1 MATDLQII
9 LRAQNLVSK
18 ELKKVRTDMKLLND
32 EVRKF
37 QGQKPG
43 SGATSL
49 ANGFKKASSA
59 GSALTRVLVT
69 LGGIALFAN
78 AIKQIAQFDQ
88 AMQNVRAVTKGIT
101 EQEFAALNEEAR
113 RLGASTVFSATEAAQ
128 GLEFLARA
136 GFDAREQV
144 AALEG
149 TLNLAAAGGLG
160 LAEAA
165 DIASNVLSGFNIDT
179 SEAGRVAD
187 VLAATAANS
196 NTSVLQ
202 LGEALAFVAPVAA
215 AFGQSIEES
224 SAALGV
230 LGNAGIQA
238 STAGTGLR
246 RVLAVLG
253 TRSDKTSKLLTQLGL
268 TFDEVNPATNSLSD
282 IIERLSNTTLGAGDA
297 LDVFGQRGAP
307 AILAI
312 VSQNEDLIELNET
325 VAASQAAFE
334 GAGEAAGQAAIR
346 SNSLTGEIKG
356 LTSAFTEL
364 LLQTGTR
371 DDGLLGSLRRLTVIM
386 TGVIRTFA
394 GIQDPLDED
403 AVLFRRIADAV
414 ESLRFVLFALIGL
427 RVLGFLSSLAAGLGT
442 AVTAA
447 RTAAIGLTGL
457 NRAFVVLRT
466 TVLGALGPLGWII
479 GFGLALLAFAKTDA
493 QETVDVLREIEQ
505 AVLDVEETVEGF
517 RAADIQVRT
526 IQSQQ
531 RLEELRAAAQAAG
544 DAIGEAASVQQ
555 GAAFDELSVPGA
567 VSDIDVGEQERIREN
582 ALAEIAIEEAK
593 LERLEALRK
602 AALGREAAADK
613 KAADDLAKLVAQQTA
628 AELDALNAKKN
639 FDEAA
644 SLAALELA
652 KNTADEIQKIEKAV
666 LDKDLADR
674 TISVK
679 EYYEGLLKL
688 ALANLD
694 AEVAVGEA
702 KRSAQIELNRQ
713 SDEELDRS
721 ATLARLEANT
731 DAELA
736 AINAAFIAQ
745 QTTQTLNQEQELLA
759 LDNHLKELGVRETQ
773 IRAQNSAAAT
783 KAIIAA
789 GDKAKAAQ
797 DKIDAAELKAQ
808 KDKFAREREAIEFA
822 REQTIVG
829 AERRVETGEDSQFEL
844 GANIFAANQQAIT
857 DLTALREAQIAF
869 NETAKDEDVALS
881 IRNIG
886 VEIENLK
893 EVANVNF
900 EKIKTQAVDDLT
912 GAFTSIIDGT
922 KTAKE
927 AFSDFARSFIAQ
939 IAQMILRAIALRAI
953 NATLGAVGGAGGG
966 FGSFLGG
973 LGSQGGLFEKKQGTL
988 AFAGGGRVS
997 GKGSSTSDSIPAMV
1011 SDGEYVH
1018 NAAAVKHYGLNFM
1031 EAVNRLKLDVN
1042 TKGLPNF
1049 AITRPRRM
1057 RFAEGGAVTSSGS
1070 QTKESSAPPSSLRI
1084 INVPDMEAAKEFASS
1099 SENEE
1104 VVLNIMRRNSGQV
1117 KQYLR

>member
-1 MATDLQII
+1 MATRLEVI
-9 LRAQNLVSK
+9 LAAQNQVSA
-18 ELKKVRTDMKLLND
+18 ELKKVNKDLKALNA
-32 EVRKF
+32 EVQKF

-43 SGATSL
+43 SGATKL
-49 ANGFKKASSA
+49 ADGFKKATSA

-78 AIKQIAQFDQ
+78 AIKQIAAFEQ

-113 RLGASTVFSATEAAQ
+113 RLGATTVFSATEAAG

-136 GFDAREQV
+136 GFDANEQL

-165 DIASNVLSGFNIDT
+165 DIASNVLSGFALDT
-179 SEAGRVAD
+179 AEAGRVAD
-187 VLAATAANS
+187 VLASTAANS

-202 LGEALAFVAPVAA
+202 LGEALSFVAPVAA

-230 LGNAGIQA
+230 LGNAGLQA

-253 TRSDKTSKLLTQLGL
+253 TRSDKTAKLLDKLGL
-268 TFDEVNPATNSLSD
+268 TFDQVNPATNDLSD

-325 VAASQAAFE
+325 LAASQAAFD

-346 SNSLTGEIKG
+346 SNSLTGEVKG

-364 LLQTGTR
+364 LLQTGTS

-403 AVLFRRIADAV
+403 AVLFRQIADAV

-427 RVLGFLSSLAAGLGT
+427 RVAGFFVGLATSLGT
-442 AVTAA
+442 ALAAA
-447 RTAAIGLTGL
+447 RTATIGLTGL
-457 NRAFVVLRT
+457 TRVMVGLRT
-466 TVLGALGPLGWII
+466 VVLGALGPLGWIV
-479 GFGLALLAFAKTDA
+479 GLGLALLSFAQNDA
-493 QETVDVLREIEQ
+493 QATVDSLREIEQ

-517 RAADIQVRT
+517 RSADIEVRT
-526 IQSQQ
+526 IQSKQ
-531 RLEELRAAAQAAG
+531 RLDALKESAEQAA
-544 DAIGEAASVQQ
+544 DAIENAGQQ
-555 GAAFDELSVPGA
+555 TGFIADEGSAESISG
-567 VSDIDVGEQERIREN
+567 IDVGRQEDIRDN

-593 LERLEALRK
+593 LARLEELK
-602 AALGREAAADK
+602 LAALGREAAADK
-613 KAADDLAKLVAQQTA
+613 KAADDLAKLLAAQTA
-628 AELDALNAKKN
+628 AELDAVNAKKN
-639 FDEAA
+639 LDEAA
-644 SLAALELA
+644 ALAALELA
-652 KNTADEIQKIEKAV
+652 KSTADEVQKLEKAI
-666 LDKDLADR
+666 LDKGLADR
-674 TISVK
+674 SLSVK

-688 ALANLD
+688 ALTNLD
-694 AEVAVGEA
+694 AEVAIAQQKVD
-702 KRSAQIELNRQ
+702 AQIALNNQ
-713 SDEELDRS
+713 ADEELARS
-721 ATLARLEANT
+721 STIAQQQANS

-736 AINAAFIAQ
+736 AIIASFEAQ
-745 QTTQTLNQEQELLA
+745 QVTQDLNQERELLSA
-759 LDNHLKELGVRETQ
+759 TNHLTELGIRREQ
-773 IRAQNSAAAT
+773 LIAQNAAAAT

-789 GDKAKAAQ
+789 DEKAKAAQ

-808 KDKFAREREAIEFA
+808 KDKFDRRLEAIRFA
-822 REQTIVG
+822 REQEIVA
-829 AERRVETGEDSQFEL
+829 AERRVETGEDTEFDL
-844 GANIFAANQQAIT
+844 GANIFAANQQAII
-857 DLTALREAQIAF
+857 DLQLLREAQIAF

-886 VEIENLK
+886 VEIAEL
-893 EVANVNF
+893 ERVANVNF

-912 GAFTSIIDGT
+912 GAFTSIVDGT
-922 KTAKE
+922 KTAKD

-939 IAQMILRAIALRAI
+939 IAQMILRALALRAI

-966 FGSFLGG
+966 FGTFLAG
-973 LGSQGGLFEKKQGTL
+973 LGSHGGLFALNQKGQLG
-988 AFAGGGRVS
+988 FAGGGRVS
-997 GKGSSTSDSIPAMV
+997 GKGTGTSDSIHAMV

-1031 EAVNRLKLDVN
+1031 EAINRLKLDVN

-1057 RFAEGGAVTSSGS
+1057 AFAEGGVVSSGS

-1084 INVPDMEAAKEFASS
+1084 INVPDTEAAKEFASS

>member
-1 MATDLQII
+1 MATRLQII
-9 LRAQNLVSK
+9 IDAQNLATK
-18 ELKKVRTDMKLLND
+18 QLKQVQKDVKKLND
-32 EVRKF
+32 EVQKF
-37 QGQKPG
+37 RGGKPG
-43 SGATSL
+43 SGGNAL
-49 ANGFKKASSA
+49 AAGFKKASSA

-78 AIKQIAQFDQ
+78 AIKEIARFDQ
-88 AMQNVRAVTKGIT
+88 AMQNVRAVTKGVT
-101 EQEFAALNEEAR
+101 DVEFKNLNEEAR
-113 RLGASTVFSATEAAQ
+113 RLGATTVFSATEAAQ

-136 GFDAREQV
+136 GFDANEQI

-196 NTSVLQ
+196 NTSVQQ

-253 TRSDKTSKLLTQLGL
+253 TRTDKTSKLLDDLGL
-268 TFDEVNPATNSLSD
+268 TFDQVNPATNSLSD

-325 VAASQAAFE
+325 VAKAQAAFE

-371 DDGLLGSLRRLTVIM
+371 DDGLLGSLRRLTVIA

-394 GIQDPLDED
+394 GIQDPLDKD
-403 AVLFRRIADAV
+403 AVLFRQIADAV

-427 RVLGFLSSLAAGLGT
+427 KVLGFLASLATGLGT

-447 RTAAIGLTGL
+447 RAAAVGLTGL
-457 NRAFVVLRT
+457 NRAFVILRT

-493 QETVDVLREIEQ
+493 KETVDVLREIEQ
-505 AVLDVEETVEGF
+505 AVLDVESTVEGF
-517 RAADIQVRT
+517 RSADINVRT
-526 IQSQQ
+526 IQAQQ
-531 RLEELRAAAQAAG
+531 SLDALKAKAEAAQE
-544 DAIGEAASVQQ
+544 AIDSASEQTGFIASETGEFIS
-555 GAAFDELSVPGA
+555 G
-567 VSDIDVGEQERIREN
+567 IDVGEQEDILEAAN
-582 ALAEIAIEEAK
+582 AEIAIQEAK
-593 LERLEALRK
+593 LERLTELKLAQLEREKK
-602 AALGREAAADK
+602 AAEKD
-613 KAADDLAKLVAQQTA
+613 ADDLAALVAKQTA
-628 AELDALNAKKN
+628 AELDAINAKKN
-639 FDEAA
+639 LEEASA
-644 SLAALELA
+644 LAALELA
-652 KNTADEIQKIEKAV
+652 KSTADEIQKIEKAI
-666 LDKDLADR
+666 LDKGLEDR
-674 TISVK
+674 DISVQQ
-679 EYYEGLLKL
+679 YYEGLLKL

-694 AEVAVGEA
+694 AEVAITEQKIA
-702 KRSAQIELNRQ
+702 AQIALNKQ
-713 SDEELDRS
+713 ADEELARS
-721 ATLARLEANT
+721 ATIAELEANS
-731 DAELA
+731 DKELT
-736 AINAAFIAQ
+736 AIKAAFASQ
-745 QTTQTLNQEQELLA
+745 QVTQDLNQEKELLS
-759 LDNHLKELGVRETQ
+759 LTNHLTELGLRETQ
-773 IRAQNSAAAT
+773 IRAENSAKAT
-783 KAIIAA
+783 KAINTAA
-789 GDKAKAAQ
+789 DKAKTAQ
-797 DKIDAAELKAQ
+797 DKKDKAELKAQ
-808 KDKFAREREAIEFA
+808 KDLFAKRLEAIRFA
-822 REQTIVG
+822 REQEIVA
-829 AERRVETGEDSQFEL
+829 AERRVESGEDTEFEL
-844 GANIFAANQQAIT
+844 GANIFAANQKAIQ
-857 DLTALREAQIAF
+857 DLTLLRDAQIAF
-869 NETAKDEDVALS
+869 NETAKDEAVAIS

-886 VEIENLK
+886 VEIEELGR
-893 EVANVNF
+893 VANVNF
-900 EKIKTQAVDDLT
+900 EKIRASAVDDLT

-922 KTAKE
+922 KSAKD

-939 IAQMILRAIALRAI
+939 IAQMILRALALRAV
-953 NATLGAVGGAGGG
+953 NAALGAAGGAGGA
-966 FGSFLGG
+966 FGTFLAG
-973 LGSQGGLFEKKQGTL
+973 LGSKGGLFQLNQQGQL
-988 AFAGGGRVS
+988 GFAGGGRVQ
-997 GKGSSTSDSIPAMV
+997 GRGTSTSDSIHAMV

-1018 NAAAVKHYGLNFM
+1018 NAAAVQKYGLNFM
-1031 EAVNRLKLDVN
+1031 EAINRLKLDVN

-1049 AITRPRRM
+1049 AISRPRKM
-1057 RFAEGGAVTSSGS
+1057 RFQEGGVVDSGS
-1070 QTKESSAPPSSLRI
+1070 QSPEKTEGLSSLRI
-1084 INVPDMEAAKEFASS
+1084 INVPDMEAAKEFSSS
-1099 SENEE
+1099 SENET
-1104 VVLNIMRRNSGQV
+1104 VVLNIMRRNAGQV

>member
-1 MATDLQII
+1 MATNLEII
-9 LRAQNLVSK
+9 LKAQNLVSK
-18 ELKKVRTDMKLLND
+18 ELKKVQQDMKGLNA
-32 EVRKF
+32 EVKKF

-69 LGGIALFAN
+69 LGGITLFVG
-78 AIKQIAQFDQ
+78 AIREIAAFEQ
-88 AMQNVRAVTKGIT
+88 AMQNVRAVTKGVT
-101 EQEFAALNEEAR
+101 EQEFKALNEEAR
-113 RLGASTVFSATEAAQ
+113 RLGATTVFSATEAAN

-136 GFDAREQV
+136 GFTANEQI

-179 SEAGRVAD
+179 SEAGRVAN

-196 NTSVLQ
+196 NTSVQQ

-253 TRSDKTSKLLTQLGL
+253 TRSDKTSELLTRLGL
-268 TFDEVNPATNSLSD
+268 TFDQVNPATNSLSE
-282 IIERLSNTTLGAGDA
+282 IIERLSKTTLGAGEA

-312 VSQNEDLIELNET
+312 TSQNEDLIELNET
-325 VAASQAAFE
+325 VAASQAAFD

-364 LLQTGTR
+364 LLQTGTS
-371 DDGLLGSLRRLTVIM
+371 DSGLLGSLRRLTVIA

-394 GIQDPLDED
+394 GIQDPLDKD

-427 RVLGFLSSLAAGLGT
+427 KVAGFLASLVTGLGT

-447 RTAAIGLTGL
+447 RSAAVGLTGL

-505 AVLDVEETVEGF
+505 AVIDVEKSVEGF
-517 RAADIQVRT
+517 RAREIEVETAKA
-526 IQSQQ
+526 QQ
-531 RLEELRAAAQAAG
+531 NLEELRATAKAAE
-544 DAIGEAASVQQ
+544 DAIGEAASTQQ
-555 GAAFDELSVPGA
+555 GAAFDELSVPSA
-567 VSDIDVGEQERIREN
+567 ASDIDVGEQQDILAN
-582 ALAEIAIEEAK
+582 ANAEIAIEEAK
-593 LERLEALRK
+593 LARLEELK
-602 AALGREAAADK
+602 IAALGREAAVAK
-613 KAADDLAKLVAQQTA
+613 KAADDLAALVAKQTA

-639 FDEAA
+639 LDEAA
-644 SLAALELA
+644 AVAALELA
-652 KNTADEIQKIEKAV
+652 KSTSDEIQKIEKAI
-666 LDKDLADR
+666 LDKGLADR
-674 TISVK
+674 SISVK
-679 EYYEGLLKL
+679 AYYEGLLKL

-694 AEVAVGEA
+694 AEVAIAEQKVA
-702 KRSAQIELNRQ
+702 AQIALNKQ
-713 SDEELDRS
+713 ADEELARS
-721 ATLARLEANT
+721 ETIALLEANS
-731 DAELA
+731 DKELV
-736 AINAAFIAQ
+736 AIQAAFDAQ
-745 QTTQTLNQEQELLA
+745 KVTQDLNQERQLL
-759 LDNHLKELGVRETQ
+759 DQTNHLTELGIRREQ
-773 IRAQNSAAAT
+773 LIAQNDAAAT

-789 GDKAKAAQ
+789 GDKAKKAQ
-797 DKIDAAELKAQ
+797 DKLDAADLKAQ
-808 KDKFAREREAIEFA
+808 KDQFARRLEAIRFA
-822 REQTIVG
+822 REQEIVA
-829 AERRVETGEDSQFEL
+829 AERRAETGEDSQFEL
-844 GANIFAANQQAIT
+844 GANIFAANQQAII
-857 DLTALREAQIAF
+857 DLTLLREAQLAY
-869 NETAKDEDVALS
+869 NETAKDPDVALS

-886 VEIENLK
+886 VEIEELGLVTN
-893 EVANVNF
+893 VAF
-900 EKIKTQAVDDLT
+900 EQLKTQAVDGLT
-912 GAFTSIIDGT
+912 GAFTSLIDGT
-922 KTAKE
+922 KSAKD
-927 AFSDFARSFIAQ
+927 AFSDFARSFLAQ
-939 IAQMILRAIALRAI
+939 VAQMIIRALILKAI
-953 NATLGAVGGAGGG
+953 NASLGGFSGGG
-966 FGSFLGG
+966 GVSPTGSDIA
-973 LGSQGGLFEKKQGTL
+973 GTP
-988 AFAGGGRVS
+988 FASGGRVGFAS
-997 GKGSSTSDSIPAMV
+997 GGRVAGKGTTTSDSIPARL

-1018 NAAAVKHYGLNFM
+1018 NAAAVQKYGLNFM
-1031 EAVNRLKLDVN
+1031 EAINRLKLDVN

-1057 RFAEGGAVTSSGS
+1057 RFAEGGVVSSGS
-1070 QTKESSAPPSSLRI
+1070 QTVESSAPPSSLRI
-1084 INVPDMEAAKEFASS
+1084 INVADMEAAQEFASS
-1099 SENEE
+1099 PENET

>member
-1 MATDLQII
+1 MATELSII
-9 LRAQNLVSK
+9 LKAQNLVTK
-18 ELKKVRTDMKLLND
+18 ELKKVRNDMKLLNA
-32 EVRKF
+32 EVAKF

-78 AIKQIAQFDQ
+78 AIKQIAAFDQ
-88 AMQNVRAVTKGIT
+88 AMQNVRAVTKGVTDT
-101 EQEFAALNEEAR
+101 EFKNLNEEAR
-113 RLGASTVFSATEAAQ
+113 RLGATTVFSATEAAN

-136 GFDAREQV
+136 GFTAAEQI

-196 NTSVLQ
+196 NTSVQQ

-215 AFGQSIEES
+215 AFGQSLEES
-224 SAALGV
+224 AAALGV

-253 TRSDKTSKLLTQLGL
+253 TRTEKTSKLLEDLGL
-268 TFDEVNPATNSLSD
+268 TFDQVNPATNSLSD

-297 LDVFGQRGAP
+297 LSVFGQRGAP

-312 VSQNEDLIELNET
+312 VSQNEDLITLNET

-371 DDGLLGSLRRLTVIM
+371 EDGLLGSLRRLTVIA

-394 GIQDPLDED
+394 GIQDPLDKD
-403 AVLFRRIADAV
+403 AVLFRKIADAV

-427 RVLGFLSSLAAGLGT
+427 KVLGFLASLATGLGT

-447 RTAAIGLTGL
+447 RAAAVGLTGL

-493 QETVDVLREIEQ
+493 KETVDVLREIEQ
-505 AVLDVEETVEGF
+505 AVLDVESTVEGF
-517 RAADIQVRT
+517 RSADINVRT
-526 IQSQQ
+526 IQAQQ
-531 RLEELRAAAQAAG
+531 NVDALKAKVEAAQA
-544 DAIGEAASVQQ
+544 AIGEAASTQQ

-567 VSDIDVGEQERIREN
+567 ASDIDVGAQQDIIAN
-582 ALAEIAIEEAK
+582 ANAEIAIEEAK
-593 LERLEALRK
+593 LAKLEELK
-602 AALGREAAADK
+602 IAALGREAAVAK
-613 KAADDLAKLVAQQTA
+613 KAADDLAKLLSAQTA
-628 AELDALNAKKN
+628 AELDAINAQKN
-639 FDEAA
+639 LDEAA
-644 SLAALELA
+644 AVAALELA
-652 KNTADEIQKIEKAV
+652 KSTSDEIAKLRKAV
-666 LDKDLADR
+666 LDKELADK
-674 TISVK
+674 TISVQA
-679 EYYEGLLKL
+679 YYDGLLAI
-688 ALANLD
+688 ALDNLN
-694 AEVAVGEA
+694 AEVAIAEQ
-702 KRSAQIELNRQ
+702 KRAAQIALNQQ

-721 ATLARLEANT
+721 ATLARLEAQS
-731 DAELA
+731 AEELA
-736 AINAAFIAQ
+736 SIDAAFAAQ
-745 QTTQTLNQEQELLA
+745 QVTQTLNQEKELLS
-759 LDNHLKELGVRETQ
+759 LDNHLLELGLREQ
-773 IRAQNSAAAT
+773 QLRAQNSAAAT
-783 KAIIAA
+783 KAINAA
-789 GDKAKAAQ
+789 GAKSKTEQ
-797 DKIDAAELKAQ
+797 DKIDAKELKDQ
-808 KDKFAREREAIEFA
+808 KDKFARRLEAIRFA
-822 REQTIVG
+822 RDQEIVA
-829 AERRVETGEDSQFEL
+829 AERRAETGEDSQFEL

-857 DLTALREAQIAF
+857 DLTTLREAQIAY

-886 VEIENLK
+886 VEIDELGVVTNVAFEQLK
-893 EVANVNF
+893 SQV
-900 EKIKTQAVDDLT
+900 VDGLT
-912 GAFTSIIDGT
+912 GAFTSLIDGS
-922 KTAKE
+922 KSAKD
-927 AFSDFARSFIAQ
+927 AFADFARAFLAQ
-939 IAQMILRAIALRAI
+939 IAQMIIQALVLKAI
-953 NATLGAVGGAGGG
+953 NAALGGFSGGG
-966 FGSFLGG
+966 GVSPTGSDIA
-973 LGSQGGLFEKKQGTL
+973 GTP
-988 AFAGGGRVS
+988 FASGGRVGFAS
-997 GKGSSTSDSIPAMV
+997 GGRVLGGGTSTSDSIPARL

-1018 NAAAVKHYGLNFM
+1018 NAKAVQKYGLNFM

-1049 AITRPRRM
+1049 TISRPRRM
-1057 RFAEGGAVTSSGS
+1057 NFAEGGFVSDSGA
-1070 QTKESSAPPSSLRI
+1070 ESPDAAPPPSSLRI
-1084 INVPDMEAAKEFASS
+1084 VNVVDVNQTADYLSSTEGEAMFVNIIRKNGSAIKA
-1099 SENEE
+1099 
-1104 VVLNIMRRNSGQV
+1104 VLN
-1117 KQYLR
+1117 